1 MAKSTTIEAPPS
13 SSVSSGI
20 EAVEPPPNSA
30 AATAS
35 LQYADAQHRF
45 EQAIQEGQLLLGKVM
60 IDAYR
65 ECTARQLEAQ
75 RELEGLAVE
84 AYKNHLSTL
93 TEVSALSTF
102 SGSGADA
109 YREYYRLG
117 TELSTHLHKPLE
129 NAYQQ
134 LTVALTEAQSH
145 GDPAASAATAYG
157 AYFERLKDAS
167 TLAEKTRSQAEEA
180 YSTLLSAYT
189 EDCTRHQSRLQT
201 AYQAYINGLREA
213 YTRSDFERRVATATK
228 EYTAAAQNALKQSM
242 SIYAAAAADLIDA
255 HKSAGDNLQPPRAAG
270 S

>member
-1 MAKSTTIEAPPS
+1 MAPPS

-20 EAVEPPPNSA
+20 QAVEPPPGSA
-30 AATAS
+30 AATAW

-45 EQAIQEGQLLLGKVM
+45 EQAIQEGQVLLGKVM

-84 AYKNHLSTL
+84 AYKNHISTL

-117 TELSTHLHKPLE
+117 TELSTQYALHKPLE

-145 GDPAASAATAYG
+145 GDPAASTAAAYG
-157 AYFERLKDAS
+157 AYFERLKEVS
-167 TLAEKTRSQAEEA
+167 TLAEKTRRQTEEA

-189 EDCTRHQSRLQT
+189 EDCTRHQGRLQT

>member
-13 SSVSSGI
+13 PDVSSGI
-20 EAVEPPPNSA
+20 EAVEPPPSSA

-45 EQAIQEGQLLLGKVM
+45 EQAIQEGQVLLGKVM

-65 ECTARQLEAQ
+65 ECTARQLEAH
-75 RELEGLAVE
+75 RELEDLAVE
-84 AYKNHLSTL
+84 AYKNHLSAL
-93 TEVSALSTF
+93 TEVSASSTF
-102 SGSGADA
+102 SGPGADA
-109 YREYYRLG
+109 YQEYCRLG
-117 TELSTHLHKPLE
+117 TELSTQYALYKPLE

-134 LTVALTEAQSH
+134 LTVALTEAQNHSE
-145 GDPAASAATAYG
+145 PAASTATAYS
-157 AYFERLKDAS
+157 AYFERLKEAS

-180 YSTLLSAYT
+180 YSTLLSAYS

-213 YTRSDFERRVATATK
+213 YTRSDFERRMATATK
-228 EYTAAAQNALKQSM
+228 EYTTAAQNALKQSM

-255 HKSAGDNLQPPRAAG
+255 HKSAGDNLQPP
-270 S
+270 